1 MKMYVLVK
9 DGVDLGMA
17 VVGIAHAP
25 LACYL
30 KFQASPEIQE
40 WLSGPFNK
48 TVCRVTDEEFERAK
62 QVDDHVVIT
71 ESRLEGKE
79 TTLAFKPRA
88 EWPKH
93 FKFYRL
99 FRTP

>member
-1 MKMYVLVK
+1 MKMYVLVR
-9 DGVDLGMA
+9 DVVPVGFA

-30 KFQASPEIQE
+30 KFKDDPEVKE

-48 TVCRVTDEEFERAK
+48 TVCRVTDEEFELAK
-62 QVDDHVVIT
+62 KVIDHVVIT
-71 ESRLEGKE
+71 ESRLDGHE
-79 TTLAFKPRA
+79 TVLAFKPRA

-99 FRTP
+99 F